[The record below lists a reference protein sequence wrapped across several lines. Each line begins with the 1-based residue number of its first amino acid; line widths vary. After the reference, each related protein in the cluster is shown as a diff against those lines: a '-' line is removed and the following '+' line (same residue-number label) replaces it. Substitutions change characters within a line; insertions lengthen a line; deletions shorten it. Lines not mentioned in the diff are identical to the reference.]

1 MCIWREQTTP
11 HKERCLH
18 WNWNANYVTKAKPRK
33 GKHCIPCRESVR
45 ICALKLVV
53 SLDRNNALDIN
64 NFSTWIIFNS
74 ITKKVFELLRAYIIG
89 DNMSISGH
97 HKKFI
102 TQTKFQRN
110 LNSWL
115 RFESPVSSS
124 LWKEISI
131 MDWFHTARLL
141 HHSLLSWELYGT
153 GIVWN
158 TSSLISNEEMVPL
171 SCRSAENQ

>member
-1 MCIWREQTTP
+1 MMTWLD
-11 HKERCLH
+11 CLFLFLCPWLSLFLCPLVH
-18 WNWNANYVTKAKPRK
+18 LFLYLFPDSAWLRNSAQQELHFEFWLNLHP
-33 GKHCIPCRESVR
+33 PCRESVR

-64 NFSTWIIFNS
+64 NFSSWIIFNS

-124 LWKEISI
+124 L
-131 MDWFHTARLL
+131 
-141 HHSLLSWELYGT
+141 
-153 GIVWN
+153 
-158 TSSLISNEEMVPL
+158 
-171 SCRSAENQ
+171 